1 METKNLILVP
11 MGAVH
16 SSRFEL
22 FSSREHMK
30 MDECMVEIKDQEAQ
44 HLKVTFF
51 ACEDTKCSRKR
62 LNSITPRYGLQT
74 TTMM

>member
-1 METKNLILVP
+1 
-11 MGAVH
+11 
-16 SSRFEL
+16 
-22 FSSREHMK
+22 MK

-51 ACEDTKCSRKR
+51 EDTKCSRKR
-62 LNSITPRYGLQT
+62 LNTITPRYGLQT

>member
-1 METKNLILVP
+1 
-11 MGAVH
+11 
-16 SSRFEL
+16 
-22 FSSREHMK
+22 MK

-51 ACEDTKCSRKR
+51 AREDTKCSRKR
-62 LNSITPRYGLQT
+62 LNTITPRYGLQT